1 MVELHSYPE
10 LRWNWSSR
18 QTNTLTMFN
27 ARPATTHAR
36 GKARAVAGAVIT
48 VGGIALEET

>member
-36 GKARAVAGAVIT
+36 GKAGVIAGAVVI
-48 VGGIALEET
+48 VGGIGLEVT